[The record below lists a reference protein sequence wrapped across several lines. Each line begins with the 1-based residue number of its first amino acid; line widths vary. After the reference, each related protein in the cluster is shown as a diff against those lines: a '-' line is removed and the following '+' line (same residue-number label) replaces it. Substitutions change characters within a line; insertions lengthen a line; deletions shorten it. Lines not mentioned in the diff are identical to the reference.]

1 MRHKPIVGQRYIIDN
16 IGGLRGSIVRVK
28 KVSLSEKEC
37 ECEVLLSKRSDL
49 IGRWYWFF
57 TSQLRPVCIFSGGKH
72 EYSK

>member
-37 ECEVLLSKRSDL
+37 ECEVLDKRSDL
-49 IGRWYWFF
+49 IGRLYWFY
-57 TSQLRPVCIFSGGKH
+57 TRHLRPVCIFSGGKH